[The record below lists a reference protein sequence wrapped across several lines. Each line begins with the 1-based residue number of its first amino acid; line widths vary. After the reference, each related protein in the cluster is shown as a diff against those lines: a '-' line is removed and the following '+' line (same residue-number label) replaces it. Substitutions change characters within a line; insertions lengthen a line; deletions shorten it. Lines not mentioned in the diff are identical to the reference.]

1 MTAKVK
7 AGGIIRNEHLAKIG
21 IMSAPD
27 RPGLASEILR
37 VLAAVS
43 VNTQFIVQCADLQNN
58 SHIVLCV
65 GDEDSDA
72 ALAALEPIRG
82 SVKPQDIV
90 HQHNVAVVSVFGPD
104 FREKPSVAASVFSA
118 MAAAHINIMAI
129 STSISTVSCLID
141 GERVDDAVVGLREY
155 FDLP

>member
-27 RPGLASEILR
+27 RPGLAFEVLQA
-37 VLAAVS
+37 LAAVPI
-43 VNTQFIVQCADLQNN
+43 NTQFIVQCADLENN

-65 GDEDSDA
+65 GEEEAAS
-72 ALAALEPIRG
+72 ALAALEPIRAT
-82 SVKPQDIV
+82 VKPQDIV
-90 HQHNVAVVSVFGPD
+90 QQGGVAVISVFGPD
-104 FREKPSVAASVFSA
+104 FRERPSVAASVFGA
-118 MAAAHINIMAI
+118 MAKAKINIMAI

-141 GERVDDAVVGLREY
+141 GKRVDDAILALREY